1 MLAELIKEPFLGF
14 QPDAIKFLKQL
25 RLPKNNNTTWFAKN
39 RDRYEYGLKKPM
51 RDLIDSLA
59 MEIGKIDKNIVV
71 NYRSIFRINKDIR
84 FSKNKS
90 PYKTHMS
97 AAFAFDTVKS
107 WEIAQFY
114 FHIKPEEFMIFGGQ
128 YTPEN
133 DYLKRFRA
141 KIYNDLDNFS
151 DIINDRTFKKAF
163 GELQGESAL
172 KLPKEFSEKEINERY
187 KSKKEAA
194 ELIRLLKMKQ
204 VYVEKTY
211 PVDIIF
217 DDRIIDVIIDNMKIH
232 YPLVKYLDK
241 AMK

>member
-14 QPDAIKFLKQL
+14 QPDALKFLKQL
-25 RLPKNNNTTWFAKN
+25 RLPKNNNTAWFAKN
-39 RDRYEYGLKKPM
+39 RERYEYGLKKPM

-59 MEIGKIDKNIVV
+59 MEIGKIDKSIVV

-84 FSKNKS
+84 FSKDKS

-97 AAFAFDTVKS
+97 AAFAFEKVKS

-133 DYLKRFRA
+133 DYLKKFRA
-141 KIYNDLDNFS
+141 LIYRDPESFEE
-151 DIINDRTFKKAF
+151 IIHNKAFKKAF
-163 GELQGESAL
+163 GELQGESFP
-172 KLPKEFSEKEINERY
+172 KLPKEYTVEEIY
-187 KSKKEAA
+187 SKYESTKEAE
-194 ELIRLLKMKQ
+194 ELIKLLKMKQ
-204 VYVEKTY
+204 IYVEKTY
-211 PVDIIF
+211 PVEIIF
-217 DDRIIDVIIDNMKIH
+217 DDRIIDVIMENIKILH
-232 YPLVKYLDK
+232 PFVKYLDG

>member
-1 MLAELIKEPFLGF
+1 
-14 QPDAIKFLKQL
+14 
-25 RLPKNNNTTWFAKN
+25 
-39 RDRYEYGLKKPM
+39 
-51 RDLIDSLA
+51 
-59 MEIGKIDKNIVV
+59 
-71 NYRSIFRINKDIR
+71 
-84 FSKNKS
+84 
-90 PYKTHMS
+90 
-97 AAFAFDTVKS
+97 
-107 WEIAQFY
+107 
-114 FHIKPEEFMIFGGQ
+114 MIFGGQ

-151 DIINDRTFKKAF
+151 DIINDRTFKKTY

-194 ELIRLLKMKQ
+194 ELIKLLKMKQ

-217 DDRIIDVIIDNMKIH
+217 DDRIIDVIIENMKIL
-232 YPLVKYLDK
+232 YPFVKYLDG